1 MSKNGII
8 VALPKGLSKNKNP
21 YCKEVTKHISVDMEK
36 EVFLYENDDEE
47 EFIFKNS
54 EPKYGLKKALLLRL
68 ADAAGIIF
76 SETNLIKNDAN
87 NVIFQAKA
95 LVRGFDGSYTEFSS
109 TTELNI
115 PLEVEKLTNYF
126 SKKALVYKNSLNPEV
141 QEYFSKNSIGNWVN
155 EKVKTQK
162 LILKSSK
169 IAITETK
176 AKLRLIRT
184 ILDLKSGYTQHEL
197 DEGFIVSSIEFKPD
211 LKDEE
216 TKNIYMMMGFNN
228 PLYQIVNNKYKTK
241 ELPQTEIRKN
251 LEEINNKE

>member
-1 MSKNGII
+1 MSKEGIV

-47 EFIFKNS
+47 EFLFRSS

-76 SETNLIKNDAN
+76 NESVLIKNDAN
-87 NVIFQAKA
+87 NVIFQARA
-95 LVRGFDGSYTEFSS
+95 FVRGFDGSYTEFTS

-115 PLEVEKLTNYF
+115 PLELEKITNYF
-126 SKKALVYKNSLNPEV
+126 AKKALEYKNSPNPQV
-141 QEYFSKNSIGNWVN
+141 QEYFAQNPIGNWVN

-169 IAITETK
+169 IAIAETK
-176 AKLRLIRT
+176 AKLRLIRN
-184 ILDLKSGYTQHEL
+184 ILDLKSGFTQAEL
-197 DEGFIVSSIEFKPD
+197 QQGFLVSSIEFKPD

-216 TKNIYMMMGFNN
+216 TRKIYMMMGFNN
-228 PLYQIVNNKYKTK
+228 PLYQIVNKKYEPKVVQTTNTEDITDK
-241 ELPQTEIRKN
+241 EDNE
-251 LEEINNKE
+251 